1 MLWLISLL
9 LSLSAEDINNLL
21 SAALCLA
28 LAAGMNDRL
37 GALIA
42 ACLALALVFA

>member
-1 MLWLISLL
+1 MMWLISLL
-9 LSLSAEDINNLL
+9 LSLSAEQLLNLL

-42 ACLALALVFA
+42 AGLTLALMLI